1 MKKILTIIISI
12 IIISNNLNADTI
24 IHVGNLIDGKSDRTS
39 KNVTIHISD
48 STIKKIEQG
57 FSIPNA
63 NDKVV
68 NLKNHTVLP
77 GLMDTHVHLTGEYNA
92 NSRLQRFILN
102 EADYAFNA
110 AKYAKKTLEAGFTVV
125 RNLGGPFNVTV
136 ALRKAIEEGDVPGPK
151 IFTAASCLLF
161 YYLFVNMSRMR
172 W

>member
-1 MKKILTIIISI
+1 MEPYSMKKILTIIISI

-24 IHVGNLIDGKSDRTS
+24 IHVGNLIDGKSDHTS

-110 AKYAKKTLEAGFTVV
+110 AKYAKK
-125 RNLGGPFNVTV
+125 NLRGWIYSSSQF
-136 ALRKAIEEGDVPGPK
+136 RR
-151 IFTAASCLLF
+151 S
-161 YYLFVNMSRMR
+161 Y
-172 W
+172 